1 MMARGDT
8 IVKENP
14 KLRLLGVYKVEVGGE
29 QEGTPA
35 SELSLL
41 SGGGQLEHH
50 QPRSAAKSNNR

>member
-1 MMARGDT
+1 MMARGD
-8 IVKENP
+8 P
-14 KLRLLGVYKVEVGGE
+14 KVRLLGVYKVEVGGE